1 MLSRVRSLARRARS
15 LFAREEYRDR
25 IGFRLVEDLASDLR
39 LAARQLRRSPAFAAV
54 AIAALALGIGA
65 NTGMFSV
72 VHMAQTSSAFVM
84 LAVGAGVSL
93 LLGIVGIYGV
103 VAYVTAQRTREVG
116 IRVALGAQ
124 KGDVARLFV
133 RHSLV
138 LTGLGIGVGLVA
150 AAALS
155 RLLTSMLFGV
165 GATDPATCASMST
178 ALAGVALLAG
188 YLPARRAANM
198 DPLVALR
205 WE

>member
-1 MLSRVRSLARRARS
+1 
-15 LFAREEYRDR
+15 
-25 IGFRLVEDLASDLR
+25 
-39 LAARQLRRSPAFAAV
+39 
-54 AIAALALGIGA
+54 
-65 NTGMFSV
+65 
-72 VHMAQTSSAFVM
+72 M
-84 LAVGAGVSL
+84 LAVAAGVSL

-103 VAYVTAQRTREVG
+103 VACVTAQRTREVD

-188 YLPARRAANM
+188 YPPRPTRREHGPARGAAM
-198 DPLVALR
+198 GVDQRTQAWPGPTVTSAAACRPGRCSAPGRRSSSGSARRGRRGRHLERQRGLARVERREGRLR
-205 WE
+205 TMRLPENVSPSTDLA